1 MLRSR
6 RDCLALCFY
15 LCGEFEP
22 VWHFVLN
29 SACYPVAKWTRYGL
43 CILGLCTARAKS
55 TRVAP
60 TGGKYFAYESK
71 QYFAEERTV
80 WLCVP
85 GNVAGFC
92 CNSHAGELLHDFANA
107 DYVLTGTRDK
117 SFGTSSVFSSAPLLE
132 GPKIT
137 RLP

>member
-1 MLRSR
+1 MAFCVELRLLSCNEIDMFWFMYFRSVYSKSEVNAR
-6 RDCLALCFY
+6 RPHGRKVFCIRVEAVFCRGEDCA
-15 LCGEFEP
+15 
-22 VWHFVLN
+22 
-29 SACYPVAKWTRYGL
+29 
-43 CILGLCTARAKS
+43 
-55 TRVAP
+55 
-60 TGGKYFAYESK
+60 
-71 QYFAEERTV
+71 V